1 MSNTLSPVLG
11 GSLDLAHLTV
21 KSLGRVSGRTSRGGS
36 ASDRRAHCA
45 ACGTPTIGRRAGQEG
60 SLIVTPPGT
69 SLGGEVRASRLNPPG
84 ALRAALTPSAW
95 VIVLRVWVQTIA
107 EWRPCGWP
115 PSHPLRQ
122 SPAPKAA
129 GRPLRRWQLNS
140 NELCGADFAILRR
153 LEKTCLN
160 A

>member
-1 MSNTLSPVLG
+1 M
-11 GSLDLAHLTV
+11 
-21 KSLGRVSGRTSRGGS
+21 
-36 ASDRRAHCA
+36 
-45 ACGTPTIGRRAGQEG
+45 
-60 SLIVTPPGT
+60 TPPGT

-95 VIVLRVWVQTIA
+95 VIVLRIWVQTIA

-140 NELCGADFAILRR
+140 NELCGADFAILRQ